1 MSLCFYVFGNAP
13 LRAPAWG
20 HAEKGPKICLQKG
33 PIILYEIIIETQQL
47 NAEPCC
53 MLLVL
58 CTSEVEGIGQQPP
71 IL

>member
-47 NAEPCC
+47 NWYLKHPFYLIKYD
-53 MLLVL
+53 LLNLVTL
-58 CTSEVEGIGQQPP
+58 QKMH
-71 IL
+71 